1 MERVTYNR
9 NSRKSMSILSTDI
22 KHRKNKMQQRARI
35 PESSKKLI
43 NEIIDKSKSTLENQ
57 MLKSIYQILKLNHH
71 HIDVVIKESET
82 AKLRKE
88 RIK

>member
-1 MERVTYNR
+1 
-9 NSRKSMSILSTDI
+9 MSILSTDI